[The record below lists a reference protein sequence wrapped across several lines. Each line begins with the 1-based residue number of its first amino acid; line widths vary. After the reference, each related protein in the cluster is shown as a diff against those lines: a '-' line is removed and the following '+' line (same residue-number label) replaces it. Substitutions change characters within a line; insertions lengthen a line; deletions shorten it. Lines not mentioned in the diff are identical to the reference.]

1 MQQAGQVMASAVPFV
16 WLGMVLSISLLE
28 TPLRFRSPGVTVP
41 LALGI
46 GRLVFRALNVAEVV
60 LAVLVTVGCL
70 VAPPGM
76 PGRVLLGLA
85 WLVLAVQAGV
95 LRPRL
100 DRRASAII
108 AGQALPP
115 SRQHLAYVALE
126 LAKGLVLVGL
136 GGALLTRVGR

>member
-28 TPLRFRSPGVTVP
+28 TPLRFRAPGVTVP

-60 LAVLVTVGCL
+60 LAVLLTVGCL
-70 VAPPGM
+70 AAPPGLL
-76 PGRVLLGLA
+76 GWVLLGLA

-100 DRRASAII
+100 DRRALAII
-108 AGQALPP
+108 AGQTLPP